1 MPAIF
6 RYARLRL
13 GDESRAEDAT
23 AEVFEHAFRSIESYE
38 ERGLPVRAWLFGIAR
53 NVVAS
58 HRRWF
63 VRQPPQ
69 VALEAFD
76 APNGEVSCVRRVRS
90 NTPLQALVTLNEPLF
105 LECARS
111 LALKT
116 LERRGASDEERLAY
130 AFRRATAR
138 MPDETESAT
147 LLALLKEQTQRFS
160 QEGAQPWALAANDP
174 ANPPPLPEG
183 ITPAQAAAWT
193 AVSRVILNLDETIT
207 KE

>member
-1 MPAIF
+1 MNAGALPWRVPGFAAALRSAGDAPQPALATPSADALRDQDPWAWRTLFEREMPAIF

-76 APNGEVSCVRRVRS
+76 AAHADRGLSAERLDLARAIARLEAAHAEVITLRFVHDLSLEDTAGALGISIDAVKGRQAR
-90 NTPLQALVTLNEPLF
+90 ALV
-105 LECARS
+105 
-111 LALKT
+111 ALK
-116 LERRGASDEERLAY
+116 AQLAE
-130 AFRRATAR
+130 
-138 MPDETESAT
+138 P
-147 LLALLKEQTQRFS
+147 
-160 QEGAQPWALAANDP
+160 
-174 ANPPPLPEG
+174 
-183 ITPAQAAAWT
+183 
-193 AVSRVILNLDETIT
+193 
-207 KE
+207 